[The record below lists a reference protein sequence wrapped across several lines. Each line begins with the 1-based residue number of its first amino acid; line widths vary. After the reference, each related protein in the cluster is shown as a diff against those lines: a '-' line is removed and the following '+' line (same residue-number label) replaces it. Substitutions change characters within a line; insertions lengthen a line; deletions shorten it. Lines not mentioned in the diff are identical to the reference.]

1 MGKIVSVIQFTG
13 RTGNLVGSKG
23 QDGTVVLKNHQP
35 HVTNRNTQEQVNARV
50 KLALAG
56 SLSKIV
62 PADTI
67 YGMTGDGNRGRRQR
81 WIKAIMKRMVVSLED
96 GITTAKLEPA
106 DMILSEGYYCSG
118 ITVSNVVVGNSTVTA
133 SATLDDKIDHALI
146 VAFFAESRNGGF
158 HSVSSTVVSES
169 GEVSIPLPDDGCHV
183 VNLYSIPIKLATSLN
198 GHSYGNEV
206 IAVGES
212 TSAYSVEAKSYNSG
226 AYVWMHSQYIGS
238 FSS

>member
-1 MGKIVSVIQFTG
+1 M
-13 RTGNLVGSKG
+13 TGN
-23 QDGTVVLKNHQP
+23 
-35 HVTNRNTQEQVNARV
+35 
-50 KLALAG
+50 
-56 SLSKIV
+56 
-62 PADTI
+62 
-67 YGMTGDGNRGRRQR
+67 GNRGRRQR
-81 WIKAIMKRMVVSLED
+81 WIKTIMSRMAVSVEG

-106 DMILSEGYYCSG
+106 DMILSEGYFCSG
-118 ITVSNVVVGNSTVTA
+118 INVTNVTVSSSTVTA
-133 SATLDDKIDHALI
+133 TVTLDENIDHALI

-183 VNLYSIPIKLATSLN
+183 VNLYSIPIKLATSLS

-206 IAVGES
+206 IATGES

-226 AYVWMHSQYIGS
+226 AYVWMHSNYIGS

>member
-23 QDGTVVLKNHQP
+23 QNGTVVLKNHQP
-35 HVTNRNTQEQVNARV
+35 NVTNRNTQEQVNARV

-67 YGMTGDGNRGRRQR
+67 YGMQGSGNRARRQR
-81 WIKAIMKRMVVSLED
+81 WIKVIMSRMAVSVD
-96 GITTAKLEPA
+96 SGITSAKLEPA
-106 DMILSEGYYCSG
+106 DMILSEGYYCG
-118 ITVSNVVVGNSTVTA
+118 GVTVANVTVGSSTVTA
-133 SATLDDKIDHALI
+133 SITIGDKIDHALI
-146 VAFFAESRNGGF
+146 IAFFAESRNGGF

-169 GEVSIPLPDDGCHV
+169 GEVSIALPDDGCQV
-183 VNLYSIPIKLATSLN
+183 VNLYSVPIKLATSLA
-198 GHSYGNEV
+198 GHAYGNEV
-206 IAVGES
+206 IAVGDS
-212 TSAYSVEAKSYNSG
+212 TSAYSIEAKSYNSG

-238 FSS
+238 YSA